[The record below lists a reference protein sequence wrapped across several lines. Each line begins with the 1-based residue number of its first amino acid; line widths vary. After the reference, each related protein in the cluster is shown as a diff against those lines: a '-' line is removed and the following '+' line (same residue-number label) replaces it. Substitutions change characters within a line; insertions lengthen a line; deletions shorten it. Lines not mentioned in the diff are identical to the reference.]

1 MMTIEESMKRIGKNI
16 TIERR
21 KKGFTQTVLAKQMQ
35 IPLELLRGMENGTMD
50 YTIDILFQLAAVLNS
65 GITCFFKNA

>member
-50 YTIDILFQLAAVLNS
+50 YTIDILFQLAVVLNS